1 MQGPNDVEIYWGG
14 TAVFTCA
21 ATGDPQPSIFWMRN
35 NEIID
40 INQNKYKII
49 DNGSLL
55 IENIEESDRGYYEC
69 MAKNSDGE
77 VKSRPARMILK
88 RPEQTLRPSYGNTLP
103 LV

>member
-14 TAVFTCA
+14 TALFTCSV
-21 ATGDPQPSIFWMRN
+21 TGDPQPSIFWMRN

-40 INQNKYKII
+40 VNKDKYKVM

-69 MAKNSDGE
+69 MAKNADGE
-77 VKSRPARMILK
+77 VKSRPARMVLK
-88 RPEQTLRPSYGNTLP
+88 QPPQTSRSSYGT
-103 LV
+103 